1 MKSAIKTILLDS
13 ISMKQAMLH
22 DDRLLTIV
30 QGVVIQIIA
39 TFNAGG
45 KVLFCGNGGS
55 AADAQHL
62 AAELSGR
69 FYQDRKALFA
79 EALHVNSSFVTAVSN
94 DFGFEAVYERAV
106 EAMGRPG
113 DLLVAMS
120 TSGSSPNVLK
130 AIEKAHEIGMKV
142 VGMTGAVGG
151 KMDGNCDF
159 FIKVPSTDTPRV
171 QEGHILLGHI
181 ICALVEGKIFG
192 EKN

>member
-1 MKSAIKTILLDS
+1 MKSFIKSAILDS

-30 QGVVIQIIA
+30 QGVVNQIVA

-69 FYQDRKALFA
+69 FYQNRRALFA
-79 EALHVNSSFVTAVSN
+79 EALHVNSSFITAVGN
-94 DFGFEAVYERAV
+94 DFGFDAVFERAV
-106 EAMGRPG
+106 EAMGREG
-113 DLLVAMS
+113 DLLFALS
-120 TSGSSPNVLK
+120 TSGNTTNVLRAIAK
-130 AIEKAHEIGMKV
+130 AKEIGMKV
-142 VGMTGAVGG
+142 VGMTGATGG

-159 FIKVPSTDTPRV
+159 FIKIPSTDTPRV
-171 QEGHILLGHI
+171 QEGQVLVGHVV
-181 ICALVEGKIFG
+181 CALVEGKIFG
-192 EKN
+192 ESE